1 MAMTANLYYPET
13 KRWRVSLAL
22 VLILAAHLALFWF
35 FGLTRAPHTQ
45 SVHDDHA
52 LVVWMVPSPPS
63 PKPQAK
69 PLRLPTAP
77 VPAVT
82 RPATAPKVTSM
93 RLIAKSSLPTPAAP
107 PDPGKDSHAATTTAP
122 TTPGLANVDLTKIWG
137 EIDKDAP
144 PNHLAQKY
152 SAEDTKLVRGI
163 KGAWRGGGT
172 TTTTI
177 TLPDGRVLTK
187 VVGPGG
193 TYCASKDS
201 VGAPGGRDQIKDGV
215 RDHMRLSVTGDCPH

>member
-1 MAMTANLYYPET
+1 MTANLYYPET
-13 KRWRVSLAL
+13 KRWRAGLAL
-22 VLILAAHLALFWF
+22 VLILTTHLALFWF
-35 FGLTRAPHTQ
+35 GLARAPQNQ
-45 SVHDDHA
+45 SVSDDHA
-52 LVVWMVPSPPS
+52 LVMWMLPSPPS
-63 PKPQAK
+63 TKAQAK
-69 PLRLPTAP
+69 PIRLPTPAL
-77 VPAVT
+77 PAVT
-82 RPATAPKVTSM
+82 KPTTPPKVTSM

-107 PDPGKDSHAATTTAP
+107 PDPTKDSPAATTTAP
-122 TTPGLANVDLTKIWG
+122 ATPGLANVDLAKIWG

-152 SAEDTKLVRGI
+152 GAEDARLVRGI